1 VAIMRLLFNIF
12 KKLIFGKT
20 SQKYLT
26 LNFKKEVEYET
37 ELDYNN
43 HVASKINI
51 YK

>member
-1 VAIMRLLFNIF
+1 MKLLLLILNRLFL
-12 KKLIFGKT
+12 KRR

-26 LNFKKEVEYET
+26 LNFKKEIEYET

>member
-1 VAIMRLLFNIF
+1 MKLLLLILN
-12 KKLIFGKT
+12 KLFLKRR

-26 LNFKKEVEYET
+26 LNFKKEIEYET

-43 HVASKINI
+43 HGASKINI

>member
-1 VAIMRLLFNIF
+1 MKLLLLILNRLFL
-12 KKLIFGKT
+12 KRR

-26 LNFKKEVEYET
+26 LNFKKEIEYET

-43 HVASKINI
+43 HVGSKINI

>member
-1 VAIMRLLFNIF
+1 MKLLLLILNRLFL
-12 KKLIFGKT
+12 KHR

-26 LNFKKEVEYET
+26 LNFKKEIEYET